1 MAVAEGRAAPDR
13 APRLGPRGGIQSMP
27 TYSSAEGIP
36 IRAGD
41 RYAITATYNNS
52 YLNTFISDSFNI
64 MGVLQNLFIVN
75 AILPV
80 AH

>member
-41 RYAITATYNNS
+41 RYAITATYNN
-52 YLNTFISDSFNI
+52 TTEKPVDA
-64 MGVLQNLFIVN
+64 MAGLFVFFSKN
-75 AILPV
+75 E
-80 AH
+80 